1 MYRSQ
6 QNICYSPTDIVRFWQ
21 SPFASWMDRFAL
33 EYPAQAPS
41 RDTQDQ
47 LSESLSK
54 RGQAHE
60 DALFQSFKDNGL
72 SVIRISGGSEE
83 SRRSATL
90 EAMSSGVDVIAQA
103 QLERGSLSGFADFLV
118 KKSHQRGERDS
129 DLGNWHYEVWDAKLA
144 GSVKPSFILQLCSYA
159 DMLESMQGMLPSRV
173 AVVLGNGSIEHH
185 WLSDYFPFYQT
196 LKRSFFEAQADF
208 DPDSRPDPADS
219 KDWANWSEH
228 ADKLIVESNHLLLV
242 AGIKHSQ
249 IIKLN
254 RAGIA
259 TLNDLAET
267 PLTHVSDLSPLVF
280 AKLKAQAAIQKSS
293 EGLSIP
299 RYEVIKPSANEKR
312 GLALLPPHSPLDV
325 FFDIEGFPL
334 DQGGLEYLWG
344 NTYFDENDRRQF
356 KDFWAHDSA
365 QEKQCFQDFI
375 AWVYA
380 RWQEDPTMHIY
391 HYASYEIT
399 ACRKL
404 MSRYGVCEHE
414 VDQLLRN
421 EVFVDLYKIVGS
433 SLILGAKN
441 YSIKSVELLYRGK
454 RETEVANGGESIV
467 VYEKWRERNAAGEEG
482 DTWETSPILKE
493 IRKYNIDD
501 CDSTQELTQWLRD
514 LQSKY
519 TISYI
524 GKTEVVEPEIPE
536 EVTARTELRA
546 RLLAR
551 AEKEQSTDSQ
561 AASLTQTFAEALE
574 FHRRE
579 NKPTFFRLF
588 RRLDSSP
595 EELID
600 DLDCLALCS
609 RTNTPPFK
617 PTDRAR
623 NLAYEY
629 QFDIEQEY
637 KGVSRQVYLWGEED
651 ENGKSAKATYLS
663 EHSRLEDRT
672 IVLQSQEPPPD
683 IVTLVPDE
691 YVNPHPIP
699 TAIEAMARLYDTNDP
714 SIIRSAIYDFLTRSK
729 PRITGHYGGAIAPS
743 SDPVSKLKEITAA
756 IKNLD
761 SSYLAIQGPPGA
773 GKSHTGKHVIAE
785 LLKTGAKVGIA
796 SNSHKAINNLLLGT
810 ARHCREQ
817 GISAY
822 FMTSLDTEP
831 DIKTLDI
838 TIAKSGQIAENLTTS
853 CVVGATAW
861 AFSREDLKERF
872 DYLFIDEAG
881 QVSVANLIAMSQC
894 ARNIVLLGDQMQLG
908 QPTQA
913 AHPGDSGLSVLD
925 YFLKDS
931 PTISEDMGVFLGTTY
946 RMHPR
951 VNEFISQH
959 VYEGKLHSAQV
970 TKNRT
975 IKVPDQYSGPLDIEA
990 GIRFVPVPHQ
1000 GNTQASP
1007 EEVEMIQKLVAELL
1021 GRTLLTGKPEKPTR
1035 LVTWEDILFVAPYN
1049 HQASKLKAALGEQAK
1064 VGSVD
1069 KFQGQEAPIVFLS
1082 MASSDAT
1089 ESARGMEFLLDKNR
1103 LNVAIS
1109 RAQSLAIIVG
1119 HPHLGHAQA
1128 TRIEQLKLL
1137 SLYSAITDYIVK
1149 DENEGAI

>member
-1 MYRSQ
+1 MYTTEQ
-6 QNICYSPTDIVRFWQ
+6 GIAFSPSDLLKFWQ

-54 RGQAHE
+54 RGQVHE
-60 DALFQSFKDNGL
+60 DALCQSFKDNGL

-103 QLERGSLSGFADFLV
+103 QLERGSLSGYADFLV
-118 KKSHQRGERDS
+118 KKSHQPGERDS

-144 GSVKPSFILQLCSYA
+144 GGVKPSFILQLCSYA

-173 AVVLGNGSIEHH
+173 AVVLGNGSIEHQ

-208 DPDSRPDPADS
+208 DPDSRPDLADS
-219 KDWANWSEH
+219 KDWANWSEY
-228 ADKLIVESNHLLLV
+228 ADKLIAESNHLLLV
-242 AGIKHSQ
+242 AGIKRSQ
-249 IIKLN
+249 ITKLN

-267 PLTHVSDLSPLVF
+267 PLTHVPDLSPLVF
-280 AKLKAQAAIQKSS
+280 AKLKTQAAIQKSS
-293 EGLSIP
+293 KGLTIP
-299 RYEVIKPSANEKR
+299 LYEVIKPRADEMR
-312 GLALLPPHSPLDV
+312 GLAMLPPDSPLDV

-344 NTYFDENDRRQF
+344 NTYFDKQGARQF
-356 KDFWAHDSA
+356 IDFWAHDPA
-365 QEKQCFQDFI
+365 QEKQCFQDFV

-380 RWQEDPTMHIY
+380 RWQKDPTMHIY

-421 EVFVDLYKIVGS
+421 EVFVDLYKVVGG

-454 RETEVANGGESIV
+454 RETVVANGGESIV
-467 VYEKWRERNAAGEEG
+467 VYEKWRELNAAGEQG
-482 DTWETSPILKE
+482 GSWETSSILTE
-493 IRKYNIDD
+493 IRNYNKDD
-501 CDSTQELTQWLRD
+501 CDSTQELTKWLRD
-514 LQSKY
+514 LQSKHA
-519 TISYI
+519 ISYI

-536 EVTARTELRA
+536 EITARTQLRA

-651 ENGKSAKATYLS
+651 ENGKIPKATFLG
-663 EHSRLEDRT
+663 EHSRLDEG
-672 IVLQSQEPPPD
+672 IVVLQSKEPPSD
-683 IVTLVPDE
+683 IITLIPDE
-691 YVNPHPIP
+691 YVNPQPIP
-699 TAIEAMARLYDTNDP
+699 AAIEALARLYETGDP
-714 SIIRSAIYDFLTRSK
+714 KINRSAIYDFLTRSK
-729 PRITGHYGGAIAPS
+729 PRITGLTGGAIAPS

-785 LLKTGAKVGIA
+785 LLKTGANVGIT
-796 SNSHKAINNLLLGT
+796 SNSHKAINNLLLST
-810 ARHCREQ
+810 AKHCREQ

-861 AFSREDLKERF
+861 AFSREDLSEQF

-881 QVSVANLIAMSQC
+881 QVSVANLIAMSRC
-894 ARNIVLLGDQMQLG
+894 TRNIVLLGDQMQLG

-913 AHPGDSGLSVLD
+913 EHPGDSGLSVLD

-931 PTISEDMGVFLGTTY
+931 PTIPEDMGVFLGTTH
-946 RMHPR
+946 RMHSKI
-951 VNEFISQH
+951 NEFISQH
-959 VYEGKLHSAQV
+959 IYEGRLHSAPL
-970 TKNRT
+970 TNGRT
-975 IKVPDQYSGPLDIEA
+975 IEVPDEYSGPLNIEA
-990 GIRFVPVPHQ
+990 GIRFIPVLHQ
-1000 GNTQASP
+1000 GNTQASQ
-1007 EEVEMIQKLVAELL
+1007 EEVEVIKKLVAELL
-1021 GRTLLTGKPEKPTR
+1021 GRNLLTGNPDKPIRP
-1035 LVTWEDILFVAPYN
+1035 VTWEDILFVAPFN
-1049 HQASKLKAALGEQAK
+1049 HQVGKLKAALGERAK

-1128 TRIEQLKLL
+1128 TRREQLKLL
-1137 SLYSAITDYIVK
+1137 SLYNAITNYIV
-1149 DENEGAI
+1149 

>member
-1 MYRSQ
+1 MYTTEQ
-6 QNICYSPTDIVRFWQ
+6 CIAYSPTDLVKFWQ
-21 SPFASWMDRFAL
+21 SPFASWMDRYAL
-33 EYPAQAPS
+33 EYPAQVLS

-47 LSESLSK
+47 LSNSLSK

-60 DALFQSFKDNGL
+60 DALCQTFKDQGL

-118 KKSHQRGERDS
+118 KESHQPGERDS

-173 AVVLGNGSIEHH
+173 ALVLGNGSIEHH

-242 AGIKHSQ
+242 AGIKRSQ
-249 IIKLN
+249 ITKLN

-267 PLTHVSDLSPLVF
+267 PLTHVPDLSPLIF

-293 EGLSIP
+293 EGLAIP
-299 RYEVIKPSANEKR
+299 RYEVIKPHAEEKR
-312 GLALLPPHSPLDV
+312 GLAMLPPDSPLDV

-344 NTYFDENDRRQF
+344 NTYFDEQGARQLI
-356 KDFWAHDSA
+356 DFWAHDPA
-365 QEKQCFQDFI
+365 QEKQCFQDFV

-380 RWQEDPTMHIY
+380 RWQKDPTMHIY

-514 LQSKY
+514 LQSKHA
-519 TISYI
+519 ISYI
-524 GKTEVVEPEIPE
+524 GKTEVIEPEIPE
-536 EVTARTELRA
+536 EVTARTQLRA

-600 DLDCLALCS
+600 DLDCLALCR
-609 RTNTPPFK
+609 RTNKPPFK
-617 PTDRAR
+617 PTERAR

-637 KGVSRQVYLWGEED
+637 KGVGRTVYLLGEED
-651 ENGKSAKATYLS
+651 DNGKSAKATFLS
-663 EHSRLEDRT
+663 EHSRLEDGT

-729 PRITGHYGGAIAPS
+729 PRITGHFGGAIAPS

-817 GISAY
+817 GISAN
-822 FMTSLDTEP
+822 FMTSKDTEP
-831 DIKTLDI
+831 DLEALGVTFV
-838 TIAKSGQIAENLTTS
+838 KSSQIADDLVNA

-861 AFSREDLKERF
+861 AFSRGDLRDQF

-931 PTISEDMGVFLGTTY
+931 PTIPEDMGVFLGTTY
-946 RMHPR
+946 RMHSR

-959 VYEGKLHSAQV
+959 VYEGKLHSAPV
-970 TKNRT
+970 TNSRA
-975 IKVPDQYSGPLDIEA
+975 IKVPDQYSGPLNIEA

-1007 EEVEMIQKLVAELL
+1007 EEVEMIEKLVEELL
-1021 GRTLLTGKPEKPTR
+1021 GRTLLTGNPEKPTR
-1035 LVTWEDILFVAPYN
+1035 PVTWEDILFVAPFN
-1049 HQASKLKAALGEQAK
+1049 HQVSKLKAALGEQAK

-1109 RAQSLAIIVG
+1109 RAQSLAIVVG
-1119 HPHLGHAQA
+1119 HPELGHAQA

-1137 SLYSAITDYIVK
+1137 SLYSAVTDYIV
-1149 DENEGAI
+1149 